1 MMDFVG
7 EYLRKKRIAKKFSL
21 DQVCFKLKISKQI
34 LKNIENDT
42 FDSTINK
49 VFYLGHL
56 RAYTNFLGLNA
67 NEIVAQF
74 KLQNSFDNDA
84 EIDQIPKPNI
94 QNSFFGLNKFLSLI
108 SILVIFLTFYFLFID
123 IEKPTSD
130 YALIPDIPESFEPI
144 IEEEL
149 INFEKR
155 ELVKNEQKT
164 LHQKIEEKILFSSAI
179 ASSKI
184 NEDSIN
190 QTVTLKFLK
199 STWLQLR
206 DSKDEIV
213 LSQLMSQNDEYTY
226 DLNLKYSLTAGNAG
240 NILVLIDNDT
250 RGKIGDFGEV
260 VDSIVI
266 DSNFNN

>member
-1 MMDFVG
+1 M
-7 EYLRKKRIAKKFSL
+7 L
-21 DQVCFKLKISKQI
+21 
-34 LKNIENDT
+34 
-42 FDSTINK
+42 
-49 VFYLGHL
+49 
-56 RAYTNFLGLNA
+56 
-67 NEIVAQF
+67 
-74 KLQNSFDNDA
+74 
-84 EIDQIPKPNI
+84 
-94 QNSFFGLNKFLSLI
+94 LSLI
-108 SILVIFLTFYFLFID
+108 FQKFL
-123 IEKPTSD
+123 
-130 YALIPDIPESFEPI
+130 EPI
-144 IEEEL
+144 VEKEL
-149 INFEKR
+149 INLEKR

-164 LHQKIEEKILFSSAI
+164 LQQKIEEKILLSSAI

-199 STWLQLR
+199 PTWLQLR

>member
-1 MMDFVG
+1 MDFVG
-7 EYLRKKRIAKKFSL
+7 AYIRKKRISKKISL
-21 DQVCFKLKISKQI
+21 DTVCNELKISKYI
-34 LKNIENDT
+34 IHKIENDE
-42 FDSTINK
+42 FDQTINRI
-49 VFYLGHL
+49 FYLGHL
-56 RAYTNFLGLNA
+56 RAYANFLKLNTY
-67 NEIVAQF
+67 EIIEQF
-74 KLQNSFDNDA
+74 KLQNSFENVKIL
-84 EIDQIPKPNI
+84 EQIPKPIN
-94 QNSFFGLNKFLSLI
+94 QKTFFRLNKFLSFT
-108 SILVIFLTFYFLFID
+108 SILVIFITFYFLFID
-123 IEKPTSD
+123 VEKTNPD
-130 YALIPDIPESFEPI
+130 YAMIPDIPEFLEPI
-144 IEEEL
+144 VEKEL
-149 INFEKR
+149 INIEKR
-155 ELVKNEQKT
+155 ELVKKEQKI
-164 LHQKIEEKILFSSAI
+164 LQQKIEENILLSSAI

-199 STWLQLR
+199 PTWLQLR

-226 DLNLKYSLTAGNAG
+226 NLNLKYSLTAGNAG

>member
-1 MMDFVG
+1 MNFVG
-7 EYLRKKRIAKKFSL
+7 EYIRKKRISKKISL
-21 DQVCFKLKISKQI
+21 DTVSEELNISKFI
-34 LKNIENDT
+34 LKKIENNE
-42 FDSTINK
+42 FDKTIKNI
-49 VFYLGHL
+49 FFLGHL
-56 RAYTNFLGLNA
+56 RAYANFLNLNTKD
-67 NEIVAQF
+67 IIYQF
-74 KLQNSFDNDA
+74 KLQNSFEPF
-84 EIDQIPKPNI
+84 EISDQIPKPIN
-94 QNSFFGLNKFLSLI
+94 QSTFFRLKTLVSMT

-123 IEKPTSD
+123 VEKPTPD
-130 YALIPDIPESFEPI
+130 YAIIPDIPEILEPVV
-144 IEEEL
+144 EKEL
-149 INFEKR
+149 INLEKR

-164 LHQKIEEKILFSSAI
+164 LQQKIEEKILLSSAI

-199 STWLQLR
+199 PTWLQLR